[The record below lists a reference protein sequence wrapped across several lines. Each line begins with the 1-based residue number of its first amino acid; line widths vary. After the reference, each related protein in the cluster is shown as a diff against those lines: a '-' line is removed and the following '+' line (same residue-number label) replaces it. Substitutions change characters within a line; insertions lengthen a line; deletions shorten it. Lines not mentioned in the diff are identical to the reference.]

1 MSPQNPLLLQIKQF
15 ESCGSTNQEL
25 LAAAEAGAS
34 GGLVYVTTQQQAGR
48 GRRGRQWVASPGTSL
63 TLSLLWVF
71 PPDLAR
77 LQGLSLLVGLA
88 VVRALDTWAASS
100 RQAGMT
106 PGLKWPNDLLV
117 RRADGTD
124 AKAGGILI
132 ESVMRRSAG
141 GEKELAVV
149 IGIGLNCLTDA
160 AIHEQVPGQSIAT
173 LSEIFTAPLTPEA
186 FLPHLLQTLVPMLG
200 KFETSGFK
208 PFSDAWNA
216 HNLWRGQP
224 VEIREDD
231 RVVLQG
237 RCDGVDQS
245 GALNIMTPAGLEQ
258 IVSGDVSLR
267 RV

>member
-1 MSPQNPLLLQIKQF
+1 MATVVDVSAAVKDIPHIDP
-15 ESCGSTNQEL
+15 GSLMNGLIARFDSYKKKLED
-25 LAAAEAGAS
+25 AAASCKALPLSSVRLRAP
-34 GGLVYVTTQQQAGR
+34 VPR
-48 GRRGRQWVASPGTSL
+48 PGNIDCMAVNYMEDG
-63 TLSLLWVF
+63 TLKEKPAINAF
-71 PPDLAR
+71 HK
-77 LQGLSLLVGLA
+77 
-88 VVRALDTWAASS
+88 ASS
-100 RQAGMT
+100 CVIGNGDTMVLPDVPAT
-106 PGLKWPNDLLV
+106 
-117 RRADGTD
+117 
-124 AKAGGILI
+124 IF
-132 ESVMRRSAG
+132 E
-141 GEKELAVV
+141 GEAELAVV

-200 KFETSGFK
+200 KFETSGFE
-208 PFSDAWNA
+208 PFADAWNA
-216 HNLWRGQP
+216 HNLWRRQP

-237 RCDGVDQS
+237 RCDGVDES

>member
-1 MSPQNPLLLQIKQF
+1 MSPQNSLPLQIKQF
-15 ESCGSTNQEL
+15 ASCGSTNQEL
-25 LAAAEAGAS
+25 LAAAETGAS
-34 GGLVYVTTQQQAGR
+34 GGTVYVTEQQQAGR

-88 VVRALDTWAASS
+88 LVRALETWTASS
-100 RQAGMT
+100 RQAHVT

-117 RRADGTD
+117 RHVDGTD
-124 AKAGGILI
+124 AKVGGILI
-132 ESVMRRSAG
+132 ESVMRRSAD

-149 IGIGLNCLTDA
+149 IGIGLNCLSDTTIDD
-160 AIHEQVPGQSIAT
+160 QVAGQRVGT
-173 LSEIFTAPLTPEA
+173 LSACFTDPVTPA
-186 FLPHLLQTLVPMLG
+186 QFLPHLLQTLVPMLG
-200 KFETSGFK
+200 VFETSGFES
-208 PFSDAWNA
+208 FADDWNA

-245 GALNIMTPAGLEQ
+245 GALNIMTPAGLEP